1 MGNKKKGRPVGEVQ
15 VGVGFDEK
23 LKRLGELFRVKGWSF
38 TNGSGTID
46 ADALQRM
53 AAEQEADTR
62 ADREAWS
69 NFQQIHEPMMK
80 RQGERG
86 ASFSAALAFARTAA
100 RRNRDLLKLIDE
112 LKIRPATRRR
122 ADTNELPAIPS

>member
-1 MGNKKKGRPVGEVQ
+1 MGNKKKGRPAGEVQ

-23 LKRLGELFRVKGWSF
+23 LKRLGELFQGKGWSF
-38 TNGSGTID
+38 TSGSGTID
-46 ADALQRM
+46 GEALQRM
-53 AAEQEADTR
+53 ATEQEADTR

-69 NFQQIHEPMMK
+69 NFQQLHEPTMK

-86 ASFSAALAFARTAA
+86 ALFSAALAFARTAA

-112 LKIRPATRRR
+112 LKIRAATRRR
-122 ADTNELPAIPS
+122 GGAGEQPAVPA